1 MCPKKISNRVA
12 CPRVPCQRSTR
23 RTQRHWDALKRE
35 ILRVMANKKI
45 CYSLSTV
52 ACLAIVW
59 LASIEFFSLEMLT
72 FSIKDHRKKVDIV
85 NAGDNT
91 HVEDKVKRAGVP
103 IFAKQRLWTVGEDIT
118 FHVSLMALGADF
130 R

>member
-1 MCPKKISNRVA
+1 M
-12 CPRVPCQRSTR
+12 
-23 RTQRHWDALKRE
+23 
-35 ILRVMANKKI
+35 
-45 CYSLSTV
+45 

-72 FSIKDHRKKVDIV
+72 FSIKDHRQKVDIV

-118 FHVSLMALGADF
+118 FHVSLMASGADF